1 MRQSLTRRKPTTTK
15 VDRVALT
22 TLEEEVVRRAL
33 MNEGPSGRK
42 SRRGCANAA
51 TAGKLRRA
59 DADQKGRS
67 DAWSEQISMYEVV

>member
-1 MRQSLTRRKPTTTK
+1 MRQSLAKRKPTTTK

-22 TLEEEVVRRAL
+22 TPDEEISRRAL
-33 MNEGPSGRK
+33 MNGSPSGRK

-51 TAGKLRRA
+51 TAGRLRRA

-67 DAWSEQISMYEVV
+67 EEWKRCMYEVV